1 MSEMKNNLRLFLTTL
16 GLLAIAQA
24 GWAHAFLDHADPAVG
39 SKLHGSPRA
48 VKLWFTE
55 KLEAALCKLQVFN
68 ESGQEVD
75 KRDQASDAENPAL
88 LAVSLPPLEPGK
100 YKVVWRAVSVDTH
113 VTKGDFKFEVSP

>member
-1 MSEMKNNLRLFLTTL
+1 MKNKLRLFLTTL
-16 GLLAIAQA
+16 GFLAVAQA

-39 SKLHGSPRA
+39 SKVHGSPRV

-75 KRDQASDAENPAL
+75 KRDQASSAGDPASL
-88 LAVSLPPLEPGK
+88 TVSLPPLQSGK

-113 VTKGDFKFEVSP
+113 VTKGDFQFEVSP